1 MLYGTL
7 TVLSLVFLGAW
18 VALSRLH
25 GTWWARRSVR
35 AALWSLLALAVTG
48 TMLRTL
54 ARSGW
59 VGEGGGHHAG
69 LAITGVTMAS
79 PAMVTLLALFL
90 SLPLAAVVRRLTTRL
105 AAGNGEAVAAP
116 AAERAPAPPQAPDEE
131 PVLGATV
138 DAAVAVEA
146 SPILVRRRPLVELAT
161 VSIPAVFV
169 GAGAVG
175 VGGALA
181 ATRIVPRTMRF
192 RELPADLVG
201 VRVLQLTDLH
211 VGAFMDPAGVEALV
225 EAARPHRPDLV
236 LLTGDI
242 CDHLP
247 WLAPTLGAVQSL
259 RPRLGLFAA
268 LGNHEHYRGR
278 GASIRGYEAS
288 DIDLLLDESRV
299 VRLGEALLV
308 LSGVDDPA
316 RARREGHYA
325 RAIARALDGSPADGF
340 RLGLCHR
347 PSGFRDLA
355 RAGVDLTLSGHTH
368 AGQIGVGGRSAFERV
383 APDAHLWG
391 TYRQG
396 DAQLYTSSGGGHWFA
411 FRLNCPS
418 EAALITLERA

>member
-7 TVLSLVFLGAW
+7 TVLALVFLGAW
-18 VALSRLH
+18 IALSRLH
-25 GTWWARRSVR
+25 PAWWARRWVR
-35 AALWSLLALAVTG
+35 VALWGLLGIAVTG

-59 VGEGGGHHAG
+59 VGEGGAHHAG
-69 LAITGVTMAS
+69 LAITGVALAS

-90 SLPLAAVVRRLTTRL
+90 SLPLAAGMRKIAARL
-105 AAGNGEAVAAP
+105 AVGRGEVVPPQASQPVDEPAPRVAAP
-116 AAERAPAPPQAPDEE
+116 E
-131 PVLGATV
+131 P
-138 DAAVAVEA
+138 
-146 SPILVRRRPLVELAT
+146 SPILIRRRPLVELAT
-161 VSIPAVFV
+161 LSIPAAFV
-169 GAGAVG
+169 GAGAIG
-175 VGGALA
+175 VGGALV

-192 RELPADLVG
+192 AGLPPDLVG
-201 VRVLQLTDLH
+201 IRVLQLTDLH

-247 WLAPTLGAVQSL
+247 WLAPTLAAVQTL

-278 GASIRGYEAS
+278 GASIRGYEGS
-288 DIDLLLDESRV
+288 DIDLLLDTSRV
-299 VRLGEALLV
+299 VKVGESSLV

-316 RARREGHYA
+316 RSRGQGHYT
-325 RAIARALDGSPADGF
+325 RAIARALDGSPSDAF

-355 RAGVDLTLSGHTH
+355 HAGVDLTLSGHTH
-368 AGQIGVGGRSAFERV
+368 AGQIGVGERSVFEAV
-383 APDAHLWG
+383 APEAHLWG
-391 TYRQG
+391 MYRQG